1 MKLLTNRQQQ
11 IFNLIKNC
19 VEETGY
25 PPTRV
30 EIASKLGFKS
40 PNAAEDHLRA
50 LAKRRRDSND
60 SPVHLEASELFNK
73 KGDSQL

>member
-1 MKLLTNRQQQ
+1 MEVSMKLLTNRQQQ

-30 EIASKLGFKS
+30 AIASKLGCKS
-40 PNAAEDHLRA
+40 PIAAEAHRRA
-50 LAKRRRDSND
+50 LA
-60 SPVHLEASELFNK
+60 
-73 KGDSQL
+73 